1 LSLSNGPQT
10 TLQVFLDHLTSSV
23 SAFLTFSKSVSPVTQ
38 TLQASELRKCGSNY
52 INLLLFKSKIELNIY
67 RPEYNIR
74 VQSIIITSQG
84 RQKPLLI
91 SFKQKFLWRILSSRS
106 FTLGFLLL
114 RPPWNRNNKS
124 LSLLHL
130 KTIGNKTLSMELLS
144 KTYLTKEKTLK
155 GMLVIR
161 ESR

>member
-1 LSLSNGPQT
+1 
-10 TLQVFLDHLTSSV
+10 VFLNHLTSSL
-23 SAFLTFSKSVSPVTQ
+23 STFLTFPRAFYSSRRHYKS
-38 TLQASELRKCGSNY
+38 SEIHKCGSGY
-52 INLLLFKSKIELNIY
+52 INLYLFKSMAELYYY
-67 RPEYNIR
+67 RPGYNIR
-74 VQSIIITSQG
+74 VTSIIITSQG
-84 RQKPLLI
+84 RQKSLLI
-91 SFKQKFLWRILSSRS
+91 SIKQKFLWRNPSSHS

-144 KTYLTKEKTLK
+144 KTYPTKEKTLK
-155 GMLVIR
+155 AMLALR